1 MDYIVLES
9 WTKLRHALVKWMQL
23 RPKGA
28 NSKAITK
35 GIGKN
40 EVIDTLPFWLLF
52 T

>member
-1 MDYIVLES
+1 
-9 WTKLRHALVKWMQL
+9 MQL

-40 EVIDTLPFWLLF
+40 GEVIDTLTLGFYLLKEF
-52 T
+52 TAGILNAFLNH